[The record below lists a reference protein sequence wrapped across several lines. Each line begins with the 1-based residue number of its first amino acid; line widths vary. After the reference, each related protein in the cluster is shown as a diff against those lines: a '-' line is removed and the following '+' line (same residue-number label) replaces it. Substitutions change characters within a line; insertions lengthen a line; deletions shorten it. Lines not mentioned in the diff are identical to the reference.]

1 MKRYHFLS
9 LLAMTFLVLFSS
21 CKHIPI
27 DPWEP
32 DDKDPKV
39 TPLEKYYGVEW
50 RLHSI
55 VHYPKNNLEPADPI
69 MDIIPA
75 DQNITINFDK
85 GSAKGTAVCNDYNA
99 KVFLSE
105 YSMKVSDIISTKV
118 ACPEGSYDQT
128 YLNALADASSYS
140 VTDDVLEVY
149 FHDPLTVLP
158 NVTSS
163 LRFERVKP
171 VTDPR
176 GDDEFAHI
184 YLSGAGKELP
194 KSTRDVNIHGI
205 KLSKDL
211 TVSYSYSGG
220 CLPVSF
226 VFFADPLDIHTPED
240 GITITMVTMGE
251 QDDCDAVIQGN
262 KVVDMTAIRANLG
275 IAAKPQLIKIRLMH
289 NGKEYNTEGY
299 IQ

>member
-1 MKRYHFLS
+1 MKRYHILS
-9 LLAMTFLVLFSS
+9 LFAMTFLVLFSS
-21 CKHIPI
+21 CKHTPI

-39 TPLEKYYGVEW
+39 TQLEKYYGVEW

-55 VHYPKNNLEPADPI
+55 VHYPKDNIQPADPV
-69 MDIIPA
+69 MDLIPA
-75 DQNITINFDK
+75 DQQITISFDK
-85 GSAKGTAVCNDYNA
+85 GSARGTAVCNDYSA

-140 VTDDVLEVY
+140 VTDDVLEIY
-149 FHDPLTVLP
+149 FQHPITMLP
-158 NVTSS
+158 NVTST

-171 VTDPR
+171 IIDPR
-176 GDDEFAHI
+176 GDEFTHI
-184 YLSGAGKELP
+184 IFSGTGLDLP
-194 KSTRDVNIHGI
+194 ESTREVQVTGI
-205 KLSKDL
+205 KLSGEL

-220 CLPVSF
+220 CSPVNF
-226 VFFADPLDIHTPED
+226 MFFADPRDFHTPED

-251 QDDCDAVIQGN
+251 PDYCKAIVEGN
-262 KVVDMTAIRANLG
+262 KVVDMSIPRASLG
-275 IAAKPQLIKIRLMH
+275 DETKPHLIKIRLMY

-299 IQ
+299 L

>member
-1 MKRYHFLS
+1 MKRNHILP
-9 LLAMTFLVLFSS
+9 LLAMAFLVLFSS
-21 CKHIPI
+21 CKDFPI

-32 DDKDPKV
+32 DDKEPKV
-39 TPLEKYYGVEW
+39 TVLEKYYGVEW

-55 VHYPKNNLEPADPI
+55 VHYPKNNIEPADPV
-69 MDIIPA
+69 MDLIPQ

-85 GSAKGTAVCNDYNA
+85 GIAGGIAVCNDYKA
-99 KVFLSE
+99 KVLLSE
-105 YSMKVSDIISTKV
+105 YSIKVSDIVTTKV

-128 YLNALADASSYS
+128 YLNALSYAQSYS
-140 VTDDVLEVY
+140 VTDDVLEIY
-149 FHDPLTVLP
+149 FQNPLTVLP

-171 VTDPR
+171 IIDPR
-176 GDDEFAHI
+176 GDEFAHLI
-184 YLSGAGKELP
+184 FSGAGKELP
-194 KSTRDVNIHGI
+194 KSTRDVQITGL

-226 VFFADPLDIHTPED
+226 IFFADPVDINTPED
-240 GITITMVTMGE
+240 GITITMVAMGE
-251 QDDCDAVIQGN
+251 QDDCDAVIHGN
-262 KVVDMTAIRANLG
+262 KVVDMTPIRAKLG
-275 IAAKPQLIKIRLMH
+275 FAAKPHLIKIRLLH
-289 NGKEYNTEGY
+289 NGQEYNTEGY